1 MKLRTFVLGG
11 AAAAAVTY
19 LFDPQ
24 MGKTRRAK
32 LRDQL
37 GARAREAREE
47 AERKQRHAGNL
58 AQGAVSTLRSR
69 ADEIRER
76 ASQATGG
83 ATGVATAPLVDDTVI
98 EERVRAEALGRPDVP
113 KDRIVVNVEDGVVV
127 LRGELDSRGQIDE
140 VLERVGAV
148 RGVMGIDNLLHVRGT
163 PPPNKR
169 DAMNASDVA
178 ERNVQTTGRAIE

>member
-19 LFDPQ
+19 LFDPE
-24 MGKTRRAK
+24 MGRTRRAK

-37 GARAREAREE
+37 AARARDARVE
-47 AERKQRHAGNL
+47 AERKQRHVGNL
-58 AQGAVSTLRSR
+58 AHGAVSTMRNR
-69 ADEIRER
+69 AEEIRER
-76 ASQATGG
+76 ASQATG
-83 ATGVATAPLVDDTVI
+83 ATWAATEPPLDDNVI

-127 LRGELDSRGQIDE
+127 LRGELDNRGQIDD
-140 VLERVGAV
+140 VLQKVGAV
-148 RGVMGIDNLLHVRGT
+148 RGVVGIDNLLHVRGT

-169 DAMNASDVA
+169 AAMDASDAA
-178 ERNVQTTGRAIE
+178 ERSVQSTGRAIE